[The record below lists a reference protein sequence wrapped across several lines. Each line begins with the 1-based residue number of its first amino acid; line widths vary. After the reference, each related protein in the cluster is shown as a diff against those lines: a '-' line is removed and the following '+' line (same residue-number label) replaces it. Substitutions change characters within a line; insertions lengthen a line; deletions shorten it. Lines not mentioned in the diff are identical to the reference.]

1 MTVLLVGQ
9 LILISAQGNI
19 YVQAKSPEDFYR
31 MINFHAL
38 LVVVSGEILAMAAA
52 KLASDMPLYVNP
64 NSKLDQ
70 KALSSNRL
78 IYLESLGVPRSY
90 RWISQ
95 GVVAVFLLD
104 TGLIISSVVMRNSN
118 ADNWRTMMC
127 ALLMH
132 GMVLFG
138 TFFTFALSRRMKFGW
153 ISKASTLGQKYQQK
167 K

>member
-1 MTVLLVGQ
+1 LT
-9 LILISAQGNI
+9 
-19 YVQAKSPEDFYR
+19 
-31 MINFHAL
+31 
-38 LVVVSGEILAMAAA
+38 
-52 KLASDMPLYVNP
+52 
-64 NSKLDQ
+64 
-70 KALSSNRL
+70 
-78 IYLESLGVPRSY
+78 
-90 RWISQ
+90 
-95 GVVAVFLLD
+95 
-104 TGLIISSVVMRNSN
+104 